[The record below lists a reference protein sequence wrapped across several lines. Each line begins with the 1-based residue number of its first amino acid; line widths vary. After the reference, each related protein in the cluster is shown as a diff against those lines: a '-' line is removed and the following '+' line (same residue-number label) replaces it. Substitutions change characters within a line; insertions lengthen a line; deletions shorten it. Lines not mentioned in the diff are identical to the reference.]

1 MVALEDNS
9 SPIEIVLQQGARRS
23 RVIQRDT
30 HAAVRNLSSAL
41 ATGYGPK
48 KIPEEHLPKVVN
60 PEPAPE
66 AEIKLEPV
74 PMPKPASAP
83 KTVPSPKATAPS
95 SSEPTAASGL
105 KRSLLATAKAALT
118 PKASAEAPVIKAEL
132 PAPTEPAESE
142 ASGTVD
148 APSGSSPG
156 ALGPNEVFFAKDQVL
171 FEKGDKADF
180 FYVLVSGKVALF
192 EPSNQSF
199 IANLEPGSSF
209 GEQAILVGGVRSLS
223 ARAAEPTVCKAIS
236 AQALGKMLDQEQG
249 TIKPVVYAL
258 LLELYMSNDLKS
270 QGL

>member
-1 MVALEDNS
+1 MVAVDDS
-9 SPIEIVLQQGARRS
+9 SNPIEIVLQQGARRS
-23 RVIQRDT
+23 RGIQRET
-30 HAAVRNLSSAL
+30 HAVVRDLSSAL

-48 KIPEEHLPKVVN
+48 KIPQEHLPKVVN
-60 PEPAPE
+60 TEPAPE

-83 KTVPSPKATAPS
+83 KTASVPRPTAPS
-95 SSEPTAASGL
+95 SAAPTAASAP
-105 KRSLLATAKAALT
+105 KRSLLAKAKAALT
-118 PKASAEAPVIKAEL
+118 PTLTADKPVAEL
-132 PAPTEPAESE
+132 PSHEVPAKPETTCAVS
-142 ASGTVD
+142 V
-148 APSGSSPG
+148 PSGASLDS
-156 ALGPNEVFFAKDQVL
+156 LGPNEVFFAKDQVL

-209 GEQAILVGGVRSLS
+209 GEQAILAGGVRRLT

-236 AQALGKMLDQEQG
+236 AQTLGKMLDQGRG

-270 QGL
+270 QGLK

>member
-1 MVALEDNS
+1 MVAVEDS
-9 SPIEIVLQQGARRS
+9 SNPIDVVLQQGARRS

-41 ATGYGPK
+41 VTGYGPK

-74 PMPKPASAP
+74 PMPKPASAA
-83 KTVPSPKATAPS
+83 K
-95 SSEPTAASGL
+95 TAASASS
-105 KRSLLATAKAALT
+105 KELAVRGPEALGQE
-118 PKASAEAPVIKAEL
+118 SPV
-132 PAPTEPAESE
+132 
-142 ASGTVD
+142 
-148 APSGSSPG
+148 
-156 ALGPNEVFFAKDQVL
+156 ALGPNEVYFAKDQVL

-223 ARAAEPTVCKAIS
+223 ARAAEPTICKAIS
-236 AQALGKMLDQEQG
+236 AQTLGKMLDQEQG

-270 QGL
+270 QGLK

>member
-1 MVALEDNS
+1 MVAVDDS
-9 SPIEIVLQQGARRS
+9 SNPIEIVLRQGARRS
-23 RVIQRDT
+23 RGIQRET
-30 HAAVRNLSSAL
+30 HAAVRDLSSAL

-48 KIPEEHLPKVVN
+48 KIPQEHLPKVVN

-74 PMPKPASAP
+74 PMTKPASAP
-83 KTVPSPKATAPS
+83 KTGSVPRPTAPS
-95 SSEPTAASGL
+95 SASPTAASES
-105 KRSLLATAKAALT
+105 KRSFLATAKAALT
-118 PKASAEAPVIKAEL
+118 PTPTADKPGAEL
-132 PAPTEPAESE
+132 PSHEIPAKSE
-142 ASGTVD
+142 TTGAVS
-148 APSGSSPG
+148 APSGSSPE
-156 ALGPNEVFFAKDQVL
+156 LGPNEVFFAKDQVL

-192 EPSNQSF
+192 EPSHKSF

-223 ARAAEPTVCKAIS
+223 ARAAEPTVCKAIA
-236 AQALGKMLDQEQG
+236 AQTLGKMLDQEQG

-270 QGL
+270 QGLK

>member
-1 MVALEDNS
+1 MVAVEDS
-9 SPIEIVLQQGARRS
+9 SNPIDIVLQQGARRS

-66 AEIKLEPV
+66 AEMKLEPV

-83 KTVPSPKATAPS
+83 KTTSAPKSTRPS
-95 SSEPTAASGL
+95 
-105 KRSLLATAKAALT
+105 
-118 PKASAEAPVIKAEL
+118 APV
-132 PAPTEPAESE
+132 AP
-142 ASGTVD
+142 V
-148 APSGSSPG
+148 
-156 ALGPNEVFFAKDQVL
+156 ALGPNEVYFPKGQVL

-180 FYVLVSGKVALF
+180 FYVLVSGNVALF

-236 AQALGKMLDQEQG
+236 AQTLGKMLDQEKG

-270 QGL
+270 QGLK

>member
-1 MVALEDNS
+1 MVAVDDS
-9 SPIEIVLQQGARRS
+9 SNPIEMVLQQGARRS
-23 RVIQRDT
+23 RGIQRET
-30 HAAVRNLSSAL
+30 HAAVRDLSSAL
-41 ATGYGPK
+41 ETGYGPK
-48 KIPEEHLPKVVN
+48 KIPQEHLPKVVN

-66 AEIKLEPV
+66 TEIKLKPV

-83 KTVPSPKATAPS
+83 ETASVPRPTAPPS
-95 SSEPTAASGL
+95 SPVPTDAPAP

-118 PKASAEAPVIKAEL
+118 PTAPADKSVAEL
-132 PAPTEPAESE
+132 PARTELAEAE
-142 ASGTVD
+142 ANGTVD

-171 FEKGDKADF
+171 FEKGDQADF

-223 ARAAEPTVCKAIS
+223 ACAAEPTVCKAIS
-236 AQALGKMLDQEQG
+236 AQTLGKMLDQEQG

-270 QGL
+270 QGLK